1 MGRYV
6 SLALEPTV
14 YFGIRDVKP
23 GYGSGVFRFYGSSGT
38 FLVPLGVTE
47 IRVTALGGGGCG
59 SCFCQ
64 CCCCCRCEL
73 RPGSGGG
80 GAGYIV
86 ATVPVTP
93 GCTCNIAVATAGG
106 ASCFSTLVY
115 AYGGCHATVS
125 STSSTSG
132 AGGTFC
138 ACTGSTLVVG
148 YNGNSGCTNS
158 TVLSAYMTF
167 NGSSSSQCCE
177 WGYSCGYGGASG
189 SPIGGGGT
197 GPFPGTLCSDVYS
210 CKGFNGEASSEADI
224 ASKFS
229 NTIRWP
235 GETIMST
242 SRLSATIGGTSA
254 QFPANCYCVS
264 VFGGGGLALCSCM
277 PYACAGCGGGRAGA
291 VPCCWCYCANPY
303 SPFSFMPNGPNYA
316 VCYVCSGFPGNG
328 FVVVEY

>member
-14 YFGIRDVKP
+14 YFGVRDVKP

-47 IRVTALGGGGCG
+47 VRVTALGGGGCG

-64 CCCCCRCEL
+64 CCCCCRCCVNI
-73 RPGSGGG
+73 GSGGG

-115 AYGGCHATVS
+115 AYGGCHASVT
-125 STSSTSG
+125 STSTTAG
-132 AGGTFC
+132 AGGNFC
-138 ACTGSTLVVG
+138 ACAGSTLVVG
-148 YNGNSGCTNS
+148 YNGNAGCTGYTLGQYEAFCACS
-158 TVLSAYMTF
+158 SATCDMWR
-167 NGSSSSQCCE
+167 C
-177 WGYSCGYGGASG
+177 SCTYGGASG
-189 SPIGGGGT
+189 SAIGGGGT
-197 GPFPGTLCSDVYS
+197 GPFPGTLTTDVYS
-210 CKGFNGEASSEADI
+210 CKGFNGEASTEADI
-224 ASKFS
+224 ASKFG

-242 SRLSATIGGTSA
+242 SRLATTIGGTA
-254 QFPANCYCVS
+254 AAFPPNTYCVS
-264 VFGGGGLALCSCM
+264 VFGGGGLATCNCL
-277 PYACAGCGGGRAGA
+277 PYACPGCGGGRAGA
-291 VPCCWCYCANPY
+291 VPCHWCYCSSAY
-303 SPFSFMPNGPNYA
+303 AQYSFMPGGTNHGTCG
-316 VCYVCSGFPGNG
+316 VCAGFPGNG